1 MFYIK
6 TIKPNSEN
14 YSISITYDDNVTI
27 IADFRHLM
35 EKGIMTRLKDPA
47 VFDQVQIG
55 SKGRSIIWPEQDI
68 DFCADGLRLKFT
80 QSKAA

>member
-6 TIKPNSEN
+6 TIEPDSAH
-14 YSISITYDDNVTI
+14 YRIRITYEDNVTI
-27 IADFRHLM
+27 NADFGHLLTEGVM
-35 EKGIMTRLKDPA
+35 SQLQDP
-47 VFDQVQIG
+47 VTFNQVQIG
-55 SKGRSIIWPEQDI
+55 KKGRSIIWPEQDI

>member
-6 TIKPNSEN
+6 SIASDSAN
-14 YSISITYDDNVTI
+14 YSIRITYDDNVTI
-27 IADFRHLM
+27 IANFGHLM
-35 EKGIMTRLKDPA
+35 DKGVMTQLKDPA

-55 SKGRSIIWPEQDI
+55 SLGRSIIWPIQDI
-68 DFCADGLRLKFT
+68 DFCADSLRLKFI

>member
-6 TIKPNSEN
+6 TIEPNAAN

-27 IADFRHLM
+27 VANFEHLLD
-35 EKGIMTRLKDPA
+35 KSIMGGLKNPA
-47 VFDQVQIG
+47 VFDRVQIG
-55 SKGRSIIWPEQDI
+55 NKGRSIIWPDQDI
-68 DFCADGLRLKFT
+68 DFCADGLRLKFA